1 MKVALSKLPYDYNAL
16 EPHVSAQTL
25 EYHYGKHHKGYVDK
39 LNKLI
44 DGTAFEGLGLEDIIV
59 SARKKAE
66 VGILNNAA
74 QAWNHAFLW
83 ESMSPNGASK
93 PDGQIKEM
101 IEDEF
106 GDLEGFKERFKKAAL
121 SQFGSGWAWL
131 VKDGSKLRILTTG
144 NADSPIGTDMTP
156 LLTLDVWEHAYYL
169 DYRNDRERYIEAFLN
184 ELINWKF
191 AASNL
196 LAGRSEKA
204 A

>member
-44 DGTAFEGLGLEDIIV
+44 DGTALEGLGLEDIIV